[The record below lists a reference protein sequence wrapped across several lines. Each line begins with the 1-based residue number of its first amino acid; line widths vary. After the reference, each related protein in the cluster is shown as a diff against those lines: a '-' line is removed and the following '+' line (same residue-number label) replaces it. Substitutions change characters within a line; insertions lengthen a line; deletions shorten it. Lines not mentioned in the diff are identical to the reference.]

1 MATWGLTR
9 KQIVMLAVLV
19 FGTFVTVLNQTVVSP
34 ALPSIMAEM
43 SVDAATA
50 QWLTTGF
57 TLVNAIMVPVTAFL
71 TDRFTTRRLFLA
83 SMILFTCGTALA
95 AWGPNFPVLLAGR
108 LVQAGGAGIL
118 MPLVMTVLMWT
129 FPVDRRGTAMGV
141 FGIVIAF
148 APAIGPTVAGIII
161 DQANW
166 HIMFWIIA
174 ALCAVVIVFAGAVLE
189 RGGETNKDVTLDV
202 VSVILSTLGFG
213 GLLYGLSAIGSYG
226 ITADSVAG
234 VVIGAVA
241 LVFFFRR
248 QLRMEQPM
256 LQVRVLAN
264 RKFLIATIIVMLVQ
278 GALLAG
284 AVLERGGE
292 TNKDVTLDVVSV
304 ILSTLGFGGL
314 LYGLSAIGSYGIT
327 ADSVA
332 GVVIGA
338 VALVFFFRR
347 QLRMEQP
354 MLQVRVLANRK
365 FLIATIIVMLVQGA
379 LLAGGILIP
388 IMLQSYMGMS
398 ATTSGIV
405 LLPGA
410 IVMGAMGPIAGRLF
424 DKHGP
429 RVLAVTGTGILALTT
444 ATFIF
449 MGPGTGLVTLTVIYT
464 VRLFSLSLVNMPIST
479 WGMNALPDKLVNHGT
494 SVQNTFRQVAGSLG
508 TATIV
513 STSTA
518 ATNAVAGS
526 TDATSAGVFGIHM
539 AFVVATALCV
549 IGFALTVALVR
560 NKPGD
565 EAAADEGDAHKS
577 VLEQIMKRDVFT
589 LPETAT
595 VAEAMQLLVDN
606 HISAAPLVDAAGK
619 PTGFISDGDIM
630 RYLSKRGQ
638 MIMDPVVMIVQ
649 TVDAYADHAGF
660 AQKLEKL
667 MGMRASDIGAK
678 GIIGVSIH
686 ADLPEV
692 CRVLG
697 ENHLK
702 KVPVLDDGVIVGV
715 INRSDI
721 THFSMEKY
729 LAERA

>member
-1 MATWGLTR
+1 MANWGLTR

-34 ALPSIMAEM
+34 ALPSIMSEM

-57 TLVNAIMVPVTAFL
+57 TLVNAIMVPITAFL
-71 TDRFTTRRLFLA
+71 TDRFTTRRLFLT

-95 AWGPNFPVLLAGR
+95 AWGPSFPVLLGGR
-108 LVQAGGAGIL
+108 LVQAAGAGIL

-148 APAIGPTVAGIII
+148 APAAGPTVAGIII

-166 HIMFWIIA
+166 HVMFWIIA
-174 ALCAVVIVFAGAVLE
+174 ALCLVVIFFAGAVLE

-202 VSVILSTLGFG
+202 PSVILSTIGFG

-226 ITADSVAG
+226 VTADSA
-234 VVIGAVA
+234 
-241 LVFFFRR
+241 
-248 QLRMEQPM
+248 
-256 LQVRVLAN
+256 
-264 RKFLIATIIVMLVQ
+264 
-278 GALLAG
+278 
-284 AVLERGGE
+284 
-292 TNKDVTLDVVSV
+292 
-304 ILSTLGFGGL
+304 
-314 LYGLSAIGSYGIT
+314 
-327 ADSVA
+327 A

-379 LLAGGILIP
+379 LLAGGILLP
-388 IMLQSYMGMS
+388 ILLQSYMGFS
-398 ATTSGIV
+398 ATTSGLV

-410 IVMGAMGPIAGRLF
+410 IIMGAMGPVAGRLF

-444 ATFIF
+444 SAFVF

-508 TATIV
+508 TAIIV

-518 ATNAVAGS
+518 VQNAVAGS
-526 TDATSAGVFGIHM
+526 TDATTAGVFGIHM

-549 IGFALTVALVR
+549 IGFVLTVALVR

-565 EAAADEGDAHKS
+565 EAAADEDNKHRS
-577 VLEQIMKRDVFT
+577 LIEQIMKRDVYT
-589 LPETAT
+589 LPENAT
-595 VAEAMQLLVDN
+595 VLEAMQLLVNN

-649 TVDAYADHAGF
+649 TVDAYADHKDYAH
-660 AQKLEKL
+660 KLEHL
-667 MGMRASDIGAK
+667 MSMKASDIGAK
-678 GIIGVSIH
+678 GIIGVNVH

-702 KVPVLDDGVIVGV
+702 KVPVLDNGIIVGV

-721 THFSMEKY
+721 THFSMERY
-729 LAERA
+729 LADRAEAQ

>member
-1 MATWGLTR
+1 MANWGLTR

-34 ALPSIMAEM
+34 ALPSIMSEM

-57 TLVNAIMVPVTAFL
+57 TLVNAIMVPITAFL
-71 TDRFTTRRLFLA
+71 TDRFTTRRLFLV

-95 AWGPNFPVLLAGR
+95 AWGPSFPVLLGGR
-108 LVQAGGAGIL
+108 LVQAAGAGIL

-148 APAIGPTVAGIII
+148 APAAGPTVAGIII

-166 HIMFWIIA
+166 HVMFWIIA
-174 ALCAVVIVFAGAVLE
+174 ALCLVVIFFAGAVLE

-202 VSVILSTLGFG
+202 PSVILSTIGFG

-226 ITADSVAG
+226 VTADSAAG

-248 QLRMEQPM
+248 QLRMEH
-256 LQVRVLAN
+256 
-264 RKFLIATIIVMLVQ
+264 
-278 GALLAG
+278 
-284 AVLERGGE
+284 
-292 TNKDVTLDVVSV
+292 
-304 ILSTLGFGGL
+304 
-314 LYGLSAIGSYGIT
+314 
-327 ADSVA
+327 
-332 GVVIGA
+332 
-338 VALVFFFRR
+338 
-347 QLRMEQP
+347 P

-379 LLAGGILIP
+379 LLAGGILLP
-388 IMLQSYMGMS
+388 ILLQSYMGFS
-398 ATTSGIV
+398 ATTSGLV

-410 IVMGAMGPIAGRLF
+410 IIMGAMGPVAGRLF

-444 ATFIF
+444 SAFIF

-508 TATIV
+508 TAIIV

-518 ATNAVAGS
+518 VQNAVAGS
-526 TDATSAGVFGIHM
+526 TDATTAGVFGIHM

-549 IGFALTVALVR
+549 IGFVLTVALVR

-565 EAAADEGDAHKS
+565 EAAADEDNKHRN
-577 VLEQIMKRDVFT
+577 LIEQIMKRDVYT
-589 LPETAT
+589 LPEDAT
-595 VAEAMQLLVDN
+595 VLEAMQLLVNN

-649 TVDAYADHAGF
+649 TVDAYADHKDYAH
-660 AQKLEKL
+660 KLEHL
-667 MGMRASDIGAK
+667 MGMKASDIGAK
-678 GIIGVSIH
+678 GIIGVNVH

-702 KVPVLDDGVIVGV
+702 KVPVLDNGIIVGV

-721 THFSMEKY
+721 TQYSMAAY
-729 LAERA
+729 LADHPERAVYCGEGPSGQHECVEEACEER

>member
-1 MATWGLTR
+1 MANWGLTR

-19 FGTFVTVLNQTVVSP
+19 FGTFVAVLNQTVVSP
-34 ALPSIMAEM
+34 ALPSIMSEM

-57 TLVNAIMVPVTAFL
+57 TLVNAIMVPITAFL
-71 TDRFTTRRLFLA
+71 TDRFTTRRLFLT

-95 AWGPNFPVLLAGR
+95 AWGPSFPVLLGGR
-108 LVQAGGAGIL
+108 LVQAAGAGIL

-148 APAIGPTVAGIII
+148 APAAGPTIAGIII

-166 HIMFWIIA
+166 HVMFWIIA
-174 ALCAVVIVFAGAVLE
+174 ALCLVVIFFAGAVLE

-202 VSVILSTLGFG
+202 TSVILSTIGFG
-213 GLLYGLSAIGSYG
+213 GLLYGLSVIGSYG
-226 ITADSVAG
+226 VTADSAAG

-241 LVFFFRR
+241 L
-248 QLRMEQPM
+248 
-256 LQVRVLAN
+256 A
-264 RKFLIATIIVMLVQ
+264 
-278 GALLAG
+278 
-284 AVLERGGE
+284 
-292 TNKDVTLDVVSV
+292 
-304 ILSTLGFGGL
+304 
-314 LYGLSAIGSYGIT
+314 
-327 ADSVA
+327 
-332 GVVIGA
+332 
-338 VALVFFFRR
+338 FFFRR

-379 LLAGGILIP
+379 LLAGGILLP
-388 IMLQSYMGMS
+388 ILLQSYMGFS
-398 ATTSGIV
+398 ATTSGLV

-410 IVMGAMGPIAGRLF
+410 IIMGAMGPVAGRLF

-444 ATFIF
+444 LAFVF

-508 TATIV
+508 TAIIV

-518 ATNAVAGS
+518 VQNAVAGS
-526 TDATSAGVFGIHM
+526 TDATTAGVFGIHM

-549 IGFALTVALVR
+549 IGFVLTVALVR

-565 EAAADEGDAHKS
+565 EAAADEDNKHRS
-577 VLEQIMKRDVFT
+577 LIEQIMKRDVYT
-589 LPETAT
+589 LPEDAT
-595 VAEAMQLLVDN
+595 VLEAMQLLVNN

-649 TVDAYADHAGF
+649 TVDAYADHKDYAH
-660 AQKLEKL
+660 KLEHL
-667 MGMRASDIGAK
+667 MSMKASDIGAK
-678 GIIGVSIH
+678 GIIGVNVH

-702 KVPVLDDGVIVGV
+702 KVPVLDNGIIVGV

-721 THFSMEKY
+721 THFSMERY
-729 LAERA
+729 LADRAEAQ

>member
-1 MATWGLTR
+1 MANWGLTR

-34 ALPSIMAEM
+34 ALPSIMSEM

-57 TLVNAIMVPVTAFL
+57 TLVNAIMVPITAFL

-83 SMILFTCGTALA
+83 SMVLFTAGTALA
-95 AWGPNFPVLLAGR
+95 AWGPNFPVLLSGR
-108 LVQAGGAGIL
+108 LIQAAGAGIL

-148 APAIGPTVAGIII
+148 APAAGPTVAGVII

-166 HIMFWIIA
+166 HVMFWIIA
-174 ALCAVVIVFAGAVLE
+174 VLCAAVIVFAAAALE
-189 RGGETNKDVTLDV
+189 RGGETNKDVKLDV

-226 ITADSVAG
+226 VTADSAGG
-234 VVIGAVA
+234 VVIGVVA

-256 LQVRVLAN
+256 LQVRVL
-264 RKFLIATIIVMLVQ
+264 T
-278 GALLAG
+278 
-284 AVLERGGE
+284 
-292 TNKDVTLDVVSV
+292 
-304 ILSTLGFGGL
+304 
-314 LYGLSAIGSYGIT
+314 
-327 ADSVA
+327 
-332 GVVIGA
+332 
-338 VALVFFFRR
+338 
-347 QLRMEQP
+347 
-354 MLQVRVLANRK
+354 NRK

-388 IMLQSYMGMS
+388 ILLQSYMGFS
-398 ATTSGIV
+398 ATTSGLV

-410 IVMGAMGPIAGRLF
+410 IVMGAMGPVAGRLF

-429 RVLAVTGTGILALTT
+429 RVLAVIGTGVLALTT
-444 ATFIF
+444 ATFMF
-449 MGPGTGLVTLTVIYT
+449 MGPGMGLITLTVIYT

-479 WGMNALPDKLVNHGT
+479 WGMNALPDKLMNHGT

-508 TATIV
+508 TAVIV
-513 STSTA
+513 SASTVA
-518 ATNAVAGS
+518 TNMVSGSTNAV
-526 TDATSAGVFGIHM
+526 TAGVFGIHA
-539 AFVVATALCV
+539 AFAVATALCV
-549 IGFALTVALVR
+549 LGFVLTVALVR

-565 EAAADEGDAHKS
+565 EAAADEDNAHRS
-577 VLEQIMKRDVFT
+577 LIEQIMKRDVYT
-589 LPETAT
+589 LPENAT
-595 VAEAMQLLVDN
+595 VLEAMQLLVNN

-649 TVDAYADHAGF
+649 TVDAYPDHKDYAH
-660 AQKLEKL
+660 KLEHL
-667 MGMRASDIGAK
+667 MGMKASDIGAK
-678 GIIGVSIH
+678 GIIGVSVH

-702 KVPVLDDGVIVGV
+702 KVPVLEDGIIVGV

-729 LAERA
+729 LEERGA

>member
-1 MATWGLTR
+1 MANWGLTR
-9 KQIVMLAVLV
+9 KQIIMLIVLV
-19 FGTFVTVLNQTVVSP
+19 FGTFVTVLNQTVVAP
-34 ALPSIMAEM
+34 ALPSIMSEM
-43 SVDAATA
+43 SVDAAVA

-57 TLVNAIMVPVTAFL
+57 TLVNAIMVPITAFL

-83 SMILFTCGTALA
+83 SMVLFTAGTALA

-108 LVQAGGAGIL
+108 LVQAAGAGIL

-129 FPVDRRGTAMGV
+129 FPIDRRGTAMGV

-148 APAIGPTVAGIII
+148 APAAGPTVAGIII

-166 HIMFWIIA
+166 HVMFWIIA
-174 ALCAVVIVFAGAVLE
+174 VLCAAVIVFAAVALE
-189 RGGETNKDVTLDV
+189 RGGKTNKDVKLDV
-202 VSVILSTLGFG
+202 ISVALSTLGFG

-226 ITADSVAG
+226 VTADSAG
-234 VVIGAVA
+234 GVIIGVIA
-241 LVFFFRR
+241 LAFFFRR

-256 LQVRVLAN
+256 LQVRVL
-264 RKFLIATIIVMLVQ
+264 T
-278 GALLAG
+278 
-284 AVLERGGE
+284 
-292 TNKDVTLDVVSV
+292 
-304 ILSTLGFGGL
+304 
-314 LYGLSAIGSYGIT
+314 
-327 ADSVA
+327 
-332 GVVIGA
+332 
-338 VALVFFFRR
+338 
-347 QLRMEQP
+347 
-354 MLQVRVLANRK
+354 NRK

-388 IMLQSYMGMS
+388 ILLQSYMGFS
-398 ATTSGIV
+398 ATTSGLV

-410 IVMGAMGPIAGRLF
+410 IVMGAMGPVAGRLF

-429 RVLAVTGTGILALTT
+429 RVLAVIGTGVLALTT
-444 ATFIF
+444 ATFMF
-449 MGPGTGLVTLTVIYT
+449 MGPGMGLITLTVIYT

-479 WGMNALPDKLVNHGT
+479 WGMNALPDKLMNHGT

-508 TATIV
+508 TAVIV
-513 STSTA
+513 SASTV
-518 ATNAVAGS
+518 ATNMVSGS
-526 TDATSAGVFGIHM
+526 TDAVTAGVFGIHA
-539 AFVVATALCV
+539 AFAVATALCV
-549 IGFALTVALVR
+549 LGFVLTVALVR

-565 EAAADEGDAHKS
+565 EAAADEDNAHRS
-577 VLEQIMKRDVFT
+577 LIERIMKRDVYT
-589 LPETAT
+589 LPENAT
-595 VAEAMQLLVDN
+595 VLEAMQLLVNN

-649 TVDAYADHAGF
+649 TVDAYSDHKDYVH
-660 AQKLEKL
+660 KLEHL
-667 MGMRASDIGAK
+667 MGMKASDIGAK
-678 GIIGVSIH
+678 GIIGVSAH

-702 KVPVLDDGVIVGV
+702 KVPVLEDGIIVGV

-729 LAERA
+729 LEERGA